1 MKQKFVAY
9 TLMLCVLLIA
19 ATPAQ
24 AFAATKNTT
33 NYNSNRY
40 ILNSNC
46 GFNNNGTALKAA
58 TNGNRNHSCNY
69 NTCKSNRASN
79 KNCTT
84 QNCTLNSSNK
94 NCTTNNFKAPSRP
107 ANPPTNPP
115 TNPPAPPVVPEPPEN
130 NPALNEFE
138 QRVVDLVNKER
149 QAAGL
154 APLKVSVK
162 LSEAARVKAA
172 DMRDNNYF
180 SHNSPVYGSPFDM
193 MRAFGINYTAAGENI
208 AKGQQS
214 PESVMRAWMNSSGHR
229 ANILNSGYDQI
240 GVGFVTDGR
249 GTTYWVQQFMR

>member
-9 TLMLCVLLIA
+9 TLMICLLLIA
-19 ATPAQ
+19 AAPAQ

-58 TNGNRNHSCNY
+58 TNGNRNHNY
-69 NTCKSNRASN
+69 NTCTKSNRAPN
-79 KNCTT
+79 R
-84 QNCTLNSSNK
+84 

-107 ANPPTNPP
+107 TNPP
-115 TNPPAPPVVPEPPEN
+115 ANPPAPPIVPEPPVN
-130 NPALNEFE
+130 NPTLNEFE

-154 APLKVSVK
+154 APLKVNVK
-162 LSEAARVKAA
+162 LSELARVKAA
-172 DMRDNNYF
+172 YMRDNNYF
-180 SHNSPVYGSPFDM
+180 SHNSPVHGSPFDM
-193 MRAFGINYTAAGENI
+193 MKAFGINYTAAGENI

-214 PESVMRAWMNSSGHR
+214 PESVMKAWMNSSGHR
-229 ANILNSGYDQI
+229 ANILNSKYDQI
-240 GVGFVTDGR
+240 GVGFVKDSR
-249 GTTYWVQQFMR
+249 GNTYWVQEFMK